1 MYVYGPV
8 AFRRLGRSLGVNP
21 IPTKTCSYSCVY
33 CQLGR
38 TTRLQTARD
47 SFYPREDIF
56 KEIVERAR
64 YSKPGFITF
73 IGDGEPTLCKDLG
86 WLMTR
91 AKNKLSVPA
100 AVITNGSLLYQE
112 DVRRDLKIA
121 DVVILKL
128 DAGYETTFRTIN
140 RPHLCIGFE
149 IMFQGQ
155 VDFRREYSGQI
166 WVEVMLVKG
175 INDGEK
181 ELYGIKRSI
190 DMIRP
195 DRGYV
200 MTPNRP
206 PAESW
211 IESVNQEDIINAQ
224 RIFEGAVP
232 VVG

>member
-21 IPTKTCSYSCVY
+21 IPPKTCSYSCVY

-47 SFYPREDIF
+47 RFYPREDIF
-56 KEIVERAR
+56 MEIMERAR

-73 IGDGEPTLCKDLG
+73 IGDGEPTLCRDIG
-86 WLMTR
+86 WLISR
-91 AKNKLSVPA
+91 AKKKLSVPA

-112 DVRRDLKIA
+112 DVRRDPKNA

-140 RPHLCIGFE
+140 RPHLCIEFDFM
-149 IMFQGQ
+149 IQGMAK
-155 VDFRREYSGQI
+155 FRREYPGQI

-175 INDGEK
+175 INDNEK
-181 ELYGIKRSI
+181 ELYGIKRSV
-190 DMIRP
+190 DMIKP
-195 DRGYV
+195 DRVYV
-200 MTPNRP
+200 LTPDRP
-206 PAESW
+206 PAEAW
-211 IESVNQEDIINAQ
+211 IESVNQEDISNAQ
-224 RIFEGAVP
+224 EIIESSITVAG
-232 VVG
+232 